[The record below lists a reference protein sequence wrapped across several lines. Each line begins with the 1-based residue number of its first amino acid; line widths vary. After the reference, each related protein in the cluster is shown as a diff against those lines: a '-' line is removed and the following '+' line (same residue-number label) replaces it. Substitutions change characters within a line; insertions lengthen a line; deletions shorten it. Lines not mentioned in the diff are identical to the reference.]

1 MHLYDRCSGFK
12 NSGNDGINM
21 KELTFY
27 FDVVSPYAHL
37 AFHQLPQVLQGLDCQ
52 VRYQP
57 VLFGALLKHHGQLG
71 PAEVAAKREW
81 TYRQCLWL
89 GRQLGIHLQLPAAHP
104 FNPLPLMRLAIA
116 TDAHGFPNRAVCDT
130 LFNFVWT
137 SGKSASDPARLKE
150 ITEWLDPARSPQ
162 AEDVKAQLRT
172 FTEQAIDR
180 GVFGVPAI
188 QVDNDI
194 FWGLDALPMLR
205 QYLEGDPWY
214 QNRAWSEAG
223 QLPVGIERTR

>member
-1 MHLYDRCSGFK
+1 
-12 NSGNDGINM
+12 M
-21 KELTFY
+21 KELIFY

-37 AFHQLPQVLQGLDCQ
+37 AFHQLPQVLQGLDYQ
-52 VRYQP
+52 VRYHP

-71 PAEVAAKREW
+71 PAEVTAKREW

-89 GRQLGIHLQLPAAHP
+89 GRQHGIHLQLPAAHP

-116 TDAHGFPNRAVCDT
+116 TDAHGFPNRATCNT

-162 AEDVKAQLRT
+162 AEDVKAQLRI
-172 FTEQAIDR
+172 FTEQAIAR

-194 FWGLDALPMLR
+194 FWGLDSLPMLR
-205 QYLEGDPWY
+205 QYLEGDTWY
-214 QNRAWSEAG
+214 QNRVWSEAG

>member
-1 MHLYDRCSGFK
+1 
-12 NSGNDGINM
+12 M

-116 TDAHGFPNRAVCDT
+116 TDANGFPNRETCNT

-137 SGKSASDPARLKE
+137 NGKSASDPVRLKE
-150 ITEWLDPARSPQ
+150 ITEWLHPARSPL

>member
-1 MHLYDRCSGFK
+1 
-12 NSGNDGINM
+12 M

-27 FDVVSPYAHL
+27 FDVVSPYAYL
-37 AFHQLPQVLQGLDCQ
+37 AFHQLPQVLQGLNYQ

-71 PAEVAAKREW
+71 PAEIAGKRDW

-89 GRQLGIHLQLPAAHP
+89 GREHGINLQLPAAHP

-116 TDAHGFPNRAVCDT
+116 SDAQGFPNRAVCDT

-137 SGKSASDPARLKE
+137 TGKSASDPERLRE
-150 ITEWLDPARSPQ
+150 LTEWLNPARSPQ
-162 AEDVKAQLRT
+162 AEDVKVQLRT
-172 FTEQAIDR
+172 FTEQAIAR

-188 QVDNDI
+188 QVDSDI
-194 FWGLDALPMLR
+194 FWGLDSLPMLR
-205 QYLEGDPWY
+205 QYLEGDAWF
-214 QNRAWSEAG
+214 QNRGWSEAG
-223 QLPVGIERTR
+223 QLPVGIDRKR

>member
-1 MHLYDRCSGFK
+1 MNY
-12 NSGNDGINM
+12 
-21 KELTFY
+21 
-27 FDVVSPYAHL
+27 
-37 AFHQLPQVLQGLDCQ
+37 QL
-52 VRYQP
+52 RYQP

-116 TDAHGFPNRAVCDT
+116 TDALGFPSRETCNT

-137 SGKSASDPARLKE
+137 SGKNASDPARLRE
-150 ITEWLDPARSPQ
+150 ITEWLHPARSPQ

-172 FTEQAIDR
+172 FTEQAIER

-188 QVDNDI
+188 QVDKDI
-194 FWGLDALPMLR
+194 FWGLDSLPMLR
-205 QYLEGDPWY
+205 QYLEGDTWY
-214 QNRAWSEAG
+214 QNRPWSEAG